1 MQSIRVLVMGGTID
15 NLEYHSLDDAPMHQ
29 HSVIGDLLAMAH
41 VTCPVKID
49 VVTFKDSKFI
59 TEDDRMLLFQ
69 QCNGVPEERIIVT
82 HGTTTMTETAKYLK
96 KRMKKKT
103 IVLTGAMVMPR
114 ESTSDAHF
122 NLGYALCAA
131 QHLPHGVYVAMNGTI
146 FDARNVRKNVEEKI
160 FEHKKPC

>member
-41 VTCPVKID
+41 VTW
-49 VVTFKDSKFI
+49 
-59 TEDDRMLLFQ
+59 
-69 QCNGVPEERIIVT
+69 
-82 HGTTTMTETAKYLK
+82 ETAKYLK